1 MRRTI
6 VLAALLVA
14 LLLVII
20 GISIRSAGQGGPD
33 ERRPTPQE
41 RRSAPGDGLGAPQQA
56 PSGNGNKQ

>member
-1 MRRTI
+1 MKRTI

-14 LLLVII
+14 LVLVVI
-20 GISIRSAGQGGPD
+20 GVTVMSAGDGGRD